1 MMKSKILT
9 APNADAKQL
18 ALILVVTFIPPATWL
33 ACGAFAASCKRYMM
47 RMVRKDGD
55 IDKTPTEDRKPA
67 QAVMSYL
74 FHLIFEILMIS
85 LQTFMGVVRS
95 VLQYTPLIVLLVL
108 SILWS
113 ILMLNH
119 GRELINMVD
128 VMYETL
134 RPNII
139 ETVLQILN
147 MARVL
152 YAIFV
157 GVWNAYLQVIKVP
170 VRLLSDA
177 GFQCGGVVLLQRV
190 AVDSARILR
199 DSADVLAYFF
209 MGFANDNV
217 LDVDLTKLIFSV
229 RHLMMAFVETI
240 ECSCETFVG
249 PVSRTLVAPLY
260 MNETDVFVSNATRA
274 GLKLVEIPWLVVST
288 GATSFEPFFE
298 MMLSEDNGVLAAG
311 AKVLNL
317 HLTEVIDFVQ
327 QDVPG
332 WLRFGTPPIFSIA
345 HRGRAW
351 CSRRRERSS

>member
-1 MMKSKILT
+1 M
-9 APNADAKQL
+9 
-18 ALILVVTFIPPATWL
+18 
-33 ACGAFAASCKRYMM
+33 
-47 RMVRKDGD
+47 
-55 IDKTPTEDRKPA
+55 
-67 QAVMSYL
+67 
-74 FHLIFEILMIS
+74 
-85 LQTFMGVVRS
+85 
-95 VLQYTPLIVLLVL
+95 
-108 SILWS
+108 
-113 ILMLNH
+113 
-119 GRELINMVD
+119 
-128 VMYETL
+128 
-134 RPNII
+134 
-139 ETVLQILN
+139 
-147 MARVL
+147 
-152 YAIFV
+152 
-157 GVWNAYLQVIKVP
+157 
-170 VRLLSDA
+170 
-177 GFQCGGVVLLQRV
+177 LLQRV

-317 HLTEVIDFVQ
+317 HLSEVIDFVQ
-327 QDVPG
+327 QDVPL
-332 WLRFGTPPIFSIA
+332 WLKFGTPPIFSIA